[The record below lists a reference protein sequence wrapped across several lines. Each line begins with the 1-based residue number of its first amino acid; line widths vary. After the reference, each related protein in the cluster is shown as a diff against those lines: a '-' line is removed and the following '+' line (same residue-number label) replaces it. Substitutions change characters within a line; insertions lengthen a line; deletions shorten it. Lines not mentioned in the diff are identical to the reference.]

1 MGIFSSFSD
10 LNKINTLL
18 KQIEPKLEAIQYEV
32 NSPYPNKNRI
42 RVECG
47 TISILMSEIMDIADR
62 SSNSVRTASYF
73 LFGRKMNLFQIS
85 IAIAGLVEVCERI

>member
-10 LNKINTLL
+10 LNKINTFL
-18 KQIEPKLEAIQYEV
+18 KQIEPKLEDIQYEL
-32 NSPYPNKNRI
+32 NSQYKNKNI
-42 RVECG
+42 ISVECG

-62 SSNSVRTASYF
+62 SSNSVRTAPYY